1 MKSKKDILRDLSK
14 SKIKFVIIGG
24 VAAGPKTA
32 ARIKRLIPDAAIT
45 IIEKGEY
52 ISYAGCGL
60 PFHISGQVE
69 DYRELMTTPVGV
81 VRDADFF
88 RMVKDVTVL
97 TGTLADS
104 VDREKKIV
112 VCL

>member
-1 MKSKKDILRDLSK
+1 MTKERI
-14 SKIKFVIIGG
+14 VIIGG

-32 ARIKRLIPDAAIT
+32 ARIKRLNPGAEII

-69 DYRELMTTPVGV
+69 DYKDLMTTPVGV
-81 VRDADFF
+81 VRDVDFF
-88 RMVKDVTVL
+88 RMVTP
-97 TGTLADS
+97 S
-104 VDREKKIV
+104 
-112 VCL
+112 